1 VRRRLRCLFKAVRAL
16 PVRPPPAELALY
28 VAAGIAYIALGVAV
42 PELLFS
48 WVEGAA
54 FLLLAAWVLPALLE
68 RLR

>member
-1 VRRRLRCLFKAVRAL
+1 VRLRG
-16 PVRPPPAELALY
+16 ELAVYLGAAAVY
-28 VAAGIAYIALGVAV
+28 VALGVAV

-54 FLLLAAWVLPALLE
+54 FLLFAVWLLPAFVR

>member
-1 VRRRLRCLFKAVRAL
+1 VTEGRR
-16 PVRPPPAELALY
+16 ELALY
-28 VAAGIAYIALGVAV
+28 LAAGMVYTALGVAF

-54 FLLLAAWVLPALLE
+54 FLLLAVVVIPAVWE

>member
-1 VRRRLRCLFKAVRAL
+1 MSERAL
-16 PVRPPPAELALY
+16 YAI
-28 VAAGIAYIALGVAV
+28 AAIIYITLGVAV

-54 FLLLAAWVLPALLE
+54 ALLLGVWILPALVR